1 MNAKMGRP
9 KSKDPKIK
17 RLELKLTESENER
30 LNNVAEKLKTTR
42 TNVFLKGLE
51 LVEKELDK

>member
-9 KSKDPKIK
+9 KSDNPKIK
-17 RLELKLTESENER
+17 RLELKLTELENDR
-30 LNNVAEKLKTTR
+30 LNRVAKKLKKTR
-42 TNVFLKGLE
+42 TDIFLKGLE

>member
-1 MNAKMGRP
+1 MGRP